1 MRVGGYVNVRDDEE
15 LKQILD
21 GNSDT
26 LKECINRDGF
36 DIDGDA
42 YIPAYANSELNI
54 DDNID
59 FLL

>member
-1 MRVGGYVNVRDDEE
+1 MRVGGYVNIKDDKE

-21 GNSDT
+21 GNSDA

-36 DIDGDA
+36 DIDGEA
-42 YIPAYANSELNI
+42 YIPACANKEFNM
-54 DDNID
+54 DNDID

>member
-26 LKECINRDGF
+26 LKECINMDGF

-42 YIPAYANSELNI
+42 YIPA
-54 DDNID
+54 
-59 FLL
+59 

>member
-26 LKECINRDGF
+26 LKECINMDGF

-42 YIPAYANSELNI
+42 YIPACANSELNI
-54 DDNID
+54 DDDIN